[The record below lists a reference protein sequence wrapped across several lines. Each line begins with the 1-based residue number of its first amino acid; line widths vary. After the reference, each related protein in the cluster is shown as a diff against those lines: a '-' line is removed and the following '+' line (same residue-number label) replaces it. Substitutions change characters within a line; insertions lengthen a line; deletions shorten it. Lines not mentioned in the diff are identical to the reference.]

1 MHPRRSDTPQHAR
14 AHNPARRL
22 ARAHFVLTHGRPTH
36 SQIPTF
42 GVDGRA
48 RIRHASRTPSA
59 RHCVASASTR
69 RASGIQLRWRRSPQ
83 TPLSTATAA
92 RRSLV
97 YSAQLS
103 MHAVGHSSTPLR
115 RIGSVER
122 HSEGIVTVVEGT
134 ARKISTVGCTLDGAH
149 VRPCGGVACSIGT
162 LHAACCVMFI
172 LCCMLHAVWFAFH
185 AACVLHVERCV
196 LCIL

>member
-1 MHPRRSDTPQHAR
+1 MHSRRSDTPQHAR

-97 YSAQLS
+97 CATQLSYRCMPLGTRVLHCDGSDRLSGTQRVKSLWSKAQRARSAQWAARWTVH
-103 MHAVGHSSTPLR
+103 MFDRAVVLR
-115 RIGSVER
+115 AA
-122 HSEGIVTVVEGT
+122 TL
-134 ARKISTVGCTLDGAH
+134 AR
-149 VRPCGGVACSIGT
+149 
-162 LHAACCVMFI
+162 
-172 LCCMLHAVWFAFH
+172 CMLHAA
-185 AACVLHVERCV
+185 
-196 LCIL
+196 